1 MQALHYCQSRGNMFL
16 TPRVSGPV
24 IPFAVAWLFI
34 TAICSAGT
42 ESPAPH
48 RFVILSDTQNIEGV
62 DQMTREIIELAPP
75 FVVSVGDV
83 PSSFD
88 PRVRHFQRL
97 REAGIEIHIAMGNH
111 DGGPKAALRS
121 HLPPYP
127 FNSQVNPVLRYV
139 VENKY
144 YYSFNW
150 RGIHFCIVDTCT
162 DDKEQEYAWL
172 KDDLV
177 RHVNNPERYPTLVFM
192 HYPEW
197 ILDQGEGKVG
207 PIHRILS
214 EHPDEH
220 TVKAAFA
227 GHTHKGKRY
236 PPEQT
241 LGIPFYTLH
250 PSAPF
255 GDDEHTEYVIATV
268 DTDRIEFERRVVLD
282 DGKSGDFVIDP
293 VMGNF
298 KTDED

>member
-1 MQALHYCQSRGNMFL
+1 VG
-16 TPRVSGPV
+16 
-24 IPFAVAWLFI
+24 WLSAAGLCGA
-34 TAICSAGT
+34 AINQ
-42 ESPAPH
+42 
-48 RFVILSDTQNIEGV
+48 FVILSDTQNIEGV
-62 DQMTREIIELAPP
+62 DRMTREIIDLSPP
-75 FVVSVGDV
+75 FVVAVGDV

-111 DGGPKAALRS
+111 DRGPKAALRS

-127 FNSQVNPVLRYV
+127 FNGEVDPVLRFV

-144 YYSFNW
+144 YYSFN
-150 RGIHFCIVDTCT
+150 RGGIHFCVVDTCT
-162 DDKEQEYAWL
+162 DDKEQEFAWL
-172 KDDLV
+172 EADLV
-177 RHVNNPERYPTLVFM
+177 RHVNNPQHYPTLVFM

-197 ILDQGEGKVG
+197 MLNQGQGKVG
-207 PIHRILS
+207 PIYRILS

-227 GHTHKGKRY
+227 GHTHKGNRY

-241 LGIPFYTLH
+241 LGIPFYTLY

-255 GDDEHTEYVIATV
+255 GGDVHTEYIIAAV
-268 DTDRIEFERRVVLD
+268 HPDRIVFERRVVLD

-293 VMGNF
+293 VEGEF
-298 KTDED
+298 ESLGRQKDD